1 MTKFK
6 FRVLLGILT
15 FLFFVSLACSSAGP
29 LSNLFA
35 TPTPTPTNT
44 PTVTPTSTPTI
55 TPSPTLTPTATST
68 PRPSGVSDET
78 QPDGAIVFT
87 DYDNQYQ
94 VTLPQNW
101 IVFHLEMEDLKTMG
115 EKFSE
120 TNPEMKEMLAALRN
134 VDKKLFRAMIIDTDR
149 DHLTGGQLPNI
160 TITVPQEAMFKNMP
174 PAFLSGALAGALPD
188 INPGIK
194 VLSDGFDTTPG
205 GVEIGF
211 IESTLTANNPN
222 GKRITVYQK
231 IVIFEIKNG
240 VAMLTFTCPT
250 NLQAT
255 LLPAFDEMVNSI
267 KPLKQ

>member
-1 MTKFK
+1 MTKMK
-6 FRVLLGILT
+6 FRALLVALT
-15 FLFFVSLACSSAGP
+15 LLFIVSLACSSAGP
-29 LSNLFA
+29 LSGLFA
-35 TPTPTPTNT
+35 TATPTPTNT
-44 PTVTPTSTPTI
+44 PTVTPTSTPTL
-55 TPSPTLTPTATST
+55 TPSPTLTPTATAT

-78 QPDGAIVFT
+78 QPDGTIVFT
-87 DYDNQYQ
+87 DYDNLYQ
-94 VTLPQNW
+94 VTLPENW
-101 IVFHLEMEDLKTMG
+101 VVFHLEMEDLKTMG

-149 DHLTGGQLPNI
+149 DHLANKQLPNI

-174 PAFLSGALAGALPD
+174 PAFLSGALASALPD

-194 VLSDGFDTTPG
+194 VLSDGFDTTPS

-222 GKRITVYQK
+222 GKRMTVYQK

-250 NLQAT
+250 DLKDT
-255 LLPAFDEMVNSI
+255 LLPAFDQMVNSI
-267 KPLKQ
+267 TPLKK